1 MRAVSL
7 LPLALSMGAAPPPPV
22 VAVAVSVRTA
32 DGKPVAD
39 AVVIVRLAGRDTPGA
54 RVGTGYAVKQ
64 QNIQF
69 HPFVSVVPLNG
80 DIAFPNL
87 DAVRHHV
94 YSFSPAKRFELKLY
108 AREENRTVRFDR
120 AGPVSLGCN
129 IHDQM
134 TAFIY
139 VTDSAFTAKTDSA
152 GNATLNGMPPGP
164 ATITVWHPYLRAP
177 GNQTSRQIGVGD
189 NARQLFTVALR
200 PPPAA
205 GTSY

>member
-1 MRAVSL
+1 MA
-7 LPLALSMGAAPPPPV
+7 
-22 VAVAVSVRTA
+22 AVAVSVRTA
-32 DGKPVAD
+32 DGKPVGD
-39 AVVIVRLAGRDTPGA
+39 AVVIVRLVGRDTPGA

-69 HPFVSVVPLNG
+69 HPFVSVVPLNA
-80 DIAFPNL
+80 DVAFPNL

-139 VTDSAFTAKTDSA
+139 VTDSAFTTKTDGA
-152 GNATLNGMPPGP
+152 GNAVLNGVPLGP
-164 ATITVWHPYLRAP
+164 VTITIWHPYLRGP
-177 GNQTSRQIGVGD
+177 GNQTSRPIEAGG
-189 NARQLFTVALR
+189 NARQAFTVALR
-200 PPPAA
+200 APPAA
-205 GTSY
+205 GTAY